1 MAAPPIAPT
10 RRYLPP
16 GIRKVYYV
24 PVIANYLLPS
34 RAELNSG
41 LDLTAEIPEG
51 GMTGWSLAGSTVDV
65 ADMGSKFTSQVI
77 GRLTSATNTI
87 DQFLDQGANDV
98 RKLLPRNTVG
108 YIVHFPEGDVTGQLM
123 DIFPVQVLTQAIDTN
138 SADPGK
144 VSVEFAITRLPAISV
159 TIP

>member
-1 MAAPPIAPT
+1 MPAPPISPT

-24 PVIANYLLPS
+24 LAIANYLLPT
-34 RAELNSG
+34 RAELNAG
-41 LDLTAEIPEG
+41 LDLTGEIPEG
-51 GMTGWSLAGSTVDV
+51 GMTGWSLQGSTVDV

-87 DQFLDQGANDV
+87 DQYLDSGANDV
-98 RKLLPRNTVG
+98 RKLLPRTTVG
-108 YIVHFPEGDVTGQLM
+108 YIVHFPEGDISGQLM
-123 DIFPVQVLTQAIDTN
+123 DVFPIQVLSLAIDTN

-144 VSVEFAITRLPAISV
+144 ISVQFAITKIPAISV